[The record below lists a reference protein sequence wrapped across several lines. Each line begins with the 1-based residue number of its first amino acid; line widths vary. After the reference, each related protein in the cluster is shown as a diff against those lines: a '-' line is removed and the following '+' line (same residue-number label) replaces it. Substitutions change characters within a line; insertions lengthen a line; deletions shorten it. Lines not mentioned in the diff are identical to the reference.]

1 MSVHVVFLNIINTHE
16 NEDYLALFRDEIIG
30 IAKDLF
36 RDEIIGIAKDLME
49 NSLQLSTYLLQHERS
64 PEFGNY
70 GRFQVEYLISA
81 LKTSIKVQTS

>member
-16 NEDYLALFRDEIIG
+16 NEDCLA
-30 IAKDLF
+30 LF

-70 GRFQVEYLISA
+70 GRFQVEFLISA